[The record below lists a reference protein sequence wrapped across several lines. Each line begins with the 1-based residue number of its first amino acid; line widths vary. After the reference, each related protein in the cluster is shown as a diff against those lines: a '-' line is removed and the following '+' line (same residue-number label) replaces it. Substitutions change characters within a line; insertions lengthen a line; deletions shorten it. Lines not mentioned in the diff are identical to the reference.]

1 MFEVIPALDVGGGR
15 LVRIATEGPV
25 PVEAFGGD
33 PLGAAAAFVDAGA
46 RWLHLVDVDLALTG
60 VAGTLDLVR
69 SVAALGVAVQ
79 ASGGV
84 SSASEASAFLEAGAA
99 RVVLGSAILAL
110 RDVTEN
116 LLEGLGESLVLGIE
130 ADGPTIRPRGR
141 GHDLVL
147 RDTLVWLG
155 GLRVPRYLFT
165 GLGRVGAL
173 AGPDLDGTRALATQT
188 GRPVLVSGGV
198 RGPDDLRRIA
208 DLGEPVEGAIVGR
221 ALYEGLDPREALAMS
236 RR

>member
-1 MFEVIPALDVGGGR
+1 MFEVIPALDIAGGR
-15 LVRIATEGPV
+15 LVRIAPEGAV
-25 PVEAFGGD
+25 PVESFGGD
-33 PLGAAAAFVDAGA
+33 PLAAAAAFVEAGA

-60 VAGTLDLVR
+60 VAGTLDIIR

-84 SSASEASAFLEAGAA
+84 SSAPEASALLEAGAA
-99 RVVLGSAILAL
+99 RVVLGSATLAL
-110 RDVTEN
+110 RDVTED
-116 LLEGLGESLVLGIE
+116 LLEELGESLVLGIE

-147 RDTLVWLG
+147 RDTLAWLG

-165 GLGRVGAL
+165 EVGRVGAL
-173 AGPDLDGTRALATQT
+173 AGPDLEGIRALAAHT
-188 GRPVLVSGGV
+188 GRPVIASGGV
-198 RGPDDLRRIA
+198 RGPDDLRQIA

>member
-1 MFEVIPALDVGGGR
+1 
-15 LVRIATEGPV
+15 
-25 PVEAFGGD
+25 
-33 PLGAAAAFVDAGA
+33 
-46 RWLHLVDVDLALTG
+46 
-60 VAGTLDLVR
+60 
-69 SVAALGVAVQ
+69 
-79 ASGGV
+79 V

-99 RVVLGSAILAL
+99 RVVLGSAILAF